1 MSAVIYEKIR
11 KARKEHACDY
21 CGGLIVKGED
31 YDNSFV
37 VDEGVGWTWKSHIHC
52 NELIGLFEMN
62 HGGDGVAQSEFC
74 DWLDDY
80 YRKSL
85 SEELP
90 PFPTLA
96 PKAYKELTEAI
107 PFSKRSTVEVDIRV
121 GLWDEKG
128 K

>member
-1 MSAVIYEKIR
+1 MSS
-11 KARKEHACDY
+11 
-21 CGGLIVKGED
+21 LIVDLVKKQGDVGETREEIREHLKESIKD
-31 YDNSFV
+31 SSDLRYVNELI
-37 VDEGVGWTWKSHIHC
+37 DELCGEIY
-52 NELIGLFEMN
+52 LIGLFEMS